1 MARLSSE
8 VVLAGWHREVTAIVK
23 SLSSKFED
31 HVVAGSREVFLSNFL
46 VELFRVHAKSSLM
59 LVTRHVSVVES
70 NSSTGNHRN
79 FNLVSLLDLVKELL
93 ESHGALLDFNLI
105 KNSKSFWD
113 SFNRPT
119 HNRVVFN
126 CASFL
131 NWIRLCE

>member
-46 VELFRVHAKSSLM
+46 VELFGVHAESSLM
-59 LVTRHVSVVES
+59 LVTRHVSIVES
-70 NSSTGNHRN
+70 NSSTGNHRH

-93 ESHGALLDFNLI
+93 ESHGTLLDFNLI
-105 KNSKSFWD
+105 KNSESFWD
-113 SFNRPT
+113 GFNRST
-119 HNRVVFN
+119 HDRVVLN
-126 CASFL
+126 CVSFL
-131 NWIRLCE
+131 NWIRLSE